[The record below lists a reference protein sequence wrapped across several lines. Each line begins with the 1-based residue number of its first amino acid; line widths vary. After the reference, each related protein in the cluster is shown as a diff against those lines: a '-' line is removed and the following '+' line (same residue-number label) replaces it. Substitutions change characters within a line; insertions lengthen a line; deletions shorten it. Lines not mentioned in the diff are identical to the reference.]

1 MANPSAFFRWLALSF
16 LLTAMVSPARSQT
29 LGAVEH
35 RLDKLEKAVR
45 RLDGHEEKRTPG
57 PALEPAAGEALT
69 QLERRLSALERAVS
83 GLVAGQEE
91 ERHSTAALLDQ
102 VARLK
107 GDLEARL
114 DAAET
119 RLAGLPSAPPSAL
132 PQIAAEAMPPV
143 LEKPINAD
151 DRYREAMAFAKA
163 KDWPKAEFA
172 FDSFI
177 ASFPKDARLP
187 QARFELGR
195 SLGEQGKP
203 AKAAQIFLKLYE
215 DNPDADLAQ
224 DVLFALADALTRIG
238 PDTRTQA
245 CNVYDEIEVAFGKQ
259 LSIVQRAALLD
270 GRLNMNCKK

>member
-1 MANPSAFFRWLALSF
+1 MANPSAFFRWLALSL
-16 LLTAMVSPARSQT
+16 LLTAIASPARSQT

-57 PALEPAAGEALT
+57 PALKPAAGEA
-69 QLERRLSALERAVS
+69 LSALERAVS

-102 VARLK
+102 VALLK

-119 RLAGLPSAPPSAL
+119 RLAGLQSAPPSAP

-143 LEKPINAD
+143 LEKPISAD

-177 ASFPKDARLP
+177 ASFPEDARLP

-195 SLGEQGKP
+195 SLDEQGKP
-203 AKAAQIFLKLYE
+203 AKAAQTFLKLYE

-238 PDTRTQA
+238 PDTRAQA
-245 CNVYDEIEVAFGKQ
+245 CNVYDEIDAVFGKQ
-259 LSIVQRAALLD
+259 LSVVRRSALLD
-270 GRLNMNCKK
+270 GRIKLNCE